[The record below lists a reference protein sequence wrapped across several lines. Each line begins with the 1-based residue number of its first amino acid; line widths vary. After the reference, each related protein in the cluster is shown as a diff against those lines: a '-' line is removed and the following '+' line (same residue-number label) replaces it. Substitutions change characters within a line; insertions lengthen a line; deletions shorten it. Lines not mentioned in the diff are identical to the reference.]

1 MACQLLYHTHS
12 LAVNN
17 EANRL
22 LSKFPGC
29 ELLVIGVVGNCCH
42 VVLMA
47 AEVSLFMFHW
57 IVRYTDSS
65 RVVDESPVL
74 HVVEIVP

>member
-1 MACQLLYHTHS
+1 MACQLLNHTHS

-17 EANRL
+17 KANRL
-22 LSKFPGC
+22 LPKFTSC
-29 ELLVIGVVGNCCH
+29 KLLVIGVEGNCCH
-42 VVLMA
+42 VVFMA
-47 AEVSLFMFHW
+47 AEVSLLVFHW

-65 RVVDESPVL
+65 RVVNESPVL